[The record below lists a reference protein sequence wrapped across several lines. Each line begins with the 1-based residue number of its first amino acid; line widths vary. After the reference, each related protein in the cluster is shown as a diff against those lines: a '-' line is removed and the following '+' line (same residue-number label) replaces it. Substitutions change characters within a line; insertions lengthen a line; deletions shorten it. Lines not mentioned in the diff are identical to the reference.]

1 MFTARL
7 LLLTGVSLST
17 TADMVHT
24 VPVCSNIKFLFMIKS
39 NFTKSKLLLAPVE
52 SSVLDFLSGLVVNTR
67 LLCTRLFKEAC
78 QYTELTDVGKYFDID
93 ADTLI

>member
-1 MFTARL
+1 
-7 LLLTGVSLST
+7 
-17 TADMVHT
+17 
-24 VPVCSNIKFLFMIKS
+24 MIKS

-67 LLCTRLFKEAC
+67 LLCTRLFKEVC